1 MNFRDRW
8 EENEQGER
16 FVFTVE
22 MQRRLSQAGLPIH
35 PSSLAELPAVAP
47 ASRPPRDREQSSRPY
62 EGSSRSYEGSSRPYE
77 ESRPYES
84 QGQSAPPRER
94 EQGREREREREP
106 EIVGP
111 ATIQIDPMT
120 GKYIGRVK
128 WYNDKKGYGFIVRG
142 AGEEI
147 FFHKSATVGEVEGYE
162 EGQWVLY
169 DVETRQKGPEAT
181 DVEPYTGEPIE

>member
-8 EENEQGER
+8 VEDEQGKR

-22 MQRRLSQAGLPIH
+22 MQRRLSQAGLPID
-35 PSSLAELPAVAP
+35 PSALGELGQLAGGSQPARSEYRPRTESEERTYQRP
-47 ASRPPRDREQSSRPY
+47 AQSSEPPP
-62 EGSSRSYEGSSRPYE
+62 SRG
-77 ESRPYES
+77 
-84 QGQSAPPRER
+84 A
-94 EQGREREREREP
+94 

-111 ATIQIDPMT
+111 ETIQIDPMT

-128 WYNDKKGYGFIVRG
+128 WYNTKKGYGFIVRG

-147 FFHKSATVGEVEGYE
+147 FFHKSATVGEVEEFE

-169 DVETRQKGPEAT
+169 DVETTNKGPEAS
-181 DVEPYTGEPIE
+181 DVELYTGEPLV